1 MGATLSGHLKPA
13 SPTRRYD
20 RVWFGVHMPPV
31 PKAPSP
37 GQPGDVLLRRYFV
50 RNGVVYDAWDYGHK
64 AWPIRRKKR

>member
-1 MGATLSGHLKPA
+1 
-13 SPTRRYD
+13 
-20 RVWFGVHMPPV
+20 MPPV

-37 GQPGDVLLRRYFV
+37 GPSGDVLLRRYFV